1 MPIPEFVLS
10 LREKIGTEPLWLV
23 GATAVV
29 LDGPSTGSGGADR
42 VLLVRRSDN
51 GNWTTIAGIV
61 EPGEH
66 PAVTA
71 VREVLEETLVVVE
84 VERLASLAVTDEI
97 VYANGDRTSYTTLSF
112 RCRYISG
119 TPGIGDDES
128 TEVAWFPLDALPPMH
143 SAQVR
148 RIRYAAADT
157 PETVLDYEVELH
169 TPGS

>member
-29 LDGPSTGSGGADR
+29 LDGSR

-51 GNWTTIAGIV
+51 GNWTTISGIV

-71 VREVLEETLVVVE
+71 VREVLEEALVVVE

-119 TPGIGDDES
+119 TPGVGDDES

-148 RIRYAAADT
+148 RIRFAAADT

-169 TPGS
+169 TAGS